1 MTATPGE
8 GTGREA
14 IGNPSDEVS
23 RKRGVGGI
31 AESGNETDDLSCDG
45 VVVEGGESVNERR
58 DEEVRVEGEERS
70 EERGVGDGLRELR
83 EGVGHVDGGRLG
95 VGDEVGEAEQ
105 AD

>member
-1 MTATPGE
+1 M
-8 GTGREA
+8 
-14 IGNPSDEVS
+14 
-23 RKRGVGGI
+23 
-31 AESGNETDDLSCDG
+31 
-45 VVVEGGESVNERR
+45 NERR

-83 EGVGHVDGGRLG
+83 EGVGHVDGGRLR